1 MATTLSLTT
10 SYVGEAAT
18 DLINKMF
25 FAAKTIG
32 EGNVT
37 IKDDVNK
44 SHKIRRLAGTGLIAD
59 PTCDFTPAGTMT
71 VTEQSLT
78 VTPFE
83 VNVQLCKKDF
93 KHVDWSSVRMG
104 TGGGR
109 NLSQDVVD
117 AVIAEILGHVGNE
130 IEMSMWRGD
139 TSGSTYTLID
149 GFTKIMTAGVAAGNK
164 TTAAAWTAATAVA
177 KFGAM
182 YDIAAAQPW
191 FDAPDLAFWVAPNIA
206 AMYKQALAN
215 QGYMDQYQVG
225 DKPLNFVGVP
235 IYVAPGLAGSTAVMS
250 HKSNLY
256 FGTESV
262 SNANEVMVK
271 DMHEVD
277 LSDNIRFAAYAA
289 MGVQV
294 GWFEEVVLHLP
305 A

>member
-1 MATTLSLTT
+1 MATTTSLTT
-10 SYVGEAAT
+10 TYVGEAAT
-18 DLINKMF
+18 ELINKMF
-25 FAAKTIG
+25 FGAKTIG
-32 EGNVT
+32 NGNIT

-44 SHKIRRLAGTGLIAD
+44 SHKIRRLAGSGLIAS
-59 PTCDFTPAGTMT
+59 PTCDFTPAGT
-71 VTEQSLT
+71 VTISEQALT
-78 VTPFE
+78 PASFE

-109 NLSQDVVD
+109 QLSQDVVD

-130 IEMSMWRGD
+130 IEYSIWQGD
-139 TSGSTYTLID
+139 TAGATYTLID
-149 GFTKIMTAGVAAGNK
+149 GFTKLMTAGVAAGNK
-164 TTAAAWTAATAVA
+164 TTPAAWTAATAVA

-182 YDIAAAQPW
+182 YDIAAAQGW

-235 IYVAPGLAGSTAVMS
+235 IYVAGLAASTAVMS

-262 SNANEVMVK
+262 SDANEVMVK

-277 LSDNIRFAAYAA
+277 LSDNVRFAAYAT

-294 GWFEEVVLHLP
+294 GWYEEVVLHLP
-305 A
+305 S